1 MKVHIIISNYKDYTS
16 EGQGINS
23 VYFSYKKAKK
33 VCDKHNKGRDRYNYY
48 EIESVILEDP
58 ENYKGE

>member
-23 VYFSYKKAKK
+23 VYFSYKKA
-33 VCDKHNKGRDRYNYY
+33 GY
-48 EIESVILEDP
+48 
-58 ENYKGE
+58 GEKEFK